1 MKALG
6 NILFYLWVI
15 AVVLRAL
22 HVVSWSWGTTLAP
35 LIVLLIGVFVYGIAK
50 GAIKASNEDK

>member
-6 NILFYLWVI
+6 NIVFYLSVI

-22 HVVSWSWGTTLAP
+22 HVVSWSWGLTLAP
-35 LIVLLIGVFVYGIAK
+35 LIVFVVGVFVYGIAK
-50 GAIKASNEDK
+50 GAIEASNEDK